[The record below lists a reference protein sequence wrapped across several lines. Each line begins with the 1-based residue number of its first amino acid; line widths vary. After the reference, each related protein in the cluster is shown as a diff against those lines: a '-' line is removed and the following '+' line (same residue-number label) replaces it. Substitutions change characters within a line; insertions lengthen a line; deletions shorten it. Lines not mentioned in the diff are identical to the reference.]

1 MSVGSASTPAYTG
14 LTLKEHGG
22 ARFWSLYPRIRGA
35 DLLSAMS
42 MPLAS
47 PPPPH
52 TRG

>member
-35 DLLSAMS
+35 DAFLEIPGKGHF
-42 MPLAS
+42 PL
-47 PPPPH
+47 PPH
-52 TRG
+52 TQG